1 MSRTIKKIH
10 KGKPK
15 GRGNQLGL
23 CGCPAC
29 KAGRLKRKSGETREV
44 IKMKHKFRTE
54 WKTNKK
60 FKKGMYTD

>member
-1 MSRTIKKIH
+1 MSRTIKKIN

-15 GRGNQLGL
+15 GRGNPLGL
-23 CGCPAC
+23 CICSQC
-29 KAGRLKRKSGETREV
+29 KAGRLSRKNETREV